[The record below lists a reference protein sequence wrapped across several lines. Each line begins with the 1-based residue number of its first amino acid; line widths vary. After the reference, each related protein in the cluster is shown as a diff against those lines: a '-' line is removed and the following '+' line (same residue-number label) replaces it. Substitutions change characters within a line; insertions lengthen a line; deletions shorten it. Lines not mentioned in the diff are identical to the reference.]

1 MVNEGCLNSRLD
13 AFSSSDS
20 SVSDEPLS
28 YSTVSVLS
36 ILPHTKLHCLA
47 LSLYGISQKNWDH
60 ERILYL
66 EARGREWGSVQLSK
80 KTWPKR
86 KKQNWGI
93 GCTHEVHFTTLF
105 YSWACE
111 EYYHV
116 VVLGTS
122 PVILRHKNLLE
133 CRMNSVHGFGYVT
146 IWCRLWY
153 GLVLRSWGS
162 SHKGS
167 QDSSDCCC
175 SNHRCHRQLGLFQI
189 SEPQI

>member
-1 MVNEGCLNSRLD
+1 MRGAWTVDWMPLVHLIPLYLMNHCRIRQFQSSAYFPIQNCTVLRFLFTASVKKIGITKEYFTLKPGD
-13 AFSSSDS
+13 ANGDR
-20 SVSDEPLS
+20 
-28 YSTVSVLS
+28 
-36 ILPHTKLHCLA
+36 CN
-47 LSLYGISQKNWDH
+47 SQKTPDL
-60 ERILYL
+60 I
-66 EARGREWGSVQLSK
+66 G
-80 KTWPKR
+80 

-122 PVILRHKNLLE
+122 PVISRHKNLLE

-162 SHKGS
+162 SQKSS